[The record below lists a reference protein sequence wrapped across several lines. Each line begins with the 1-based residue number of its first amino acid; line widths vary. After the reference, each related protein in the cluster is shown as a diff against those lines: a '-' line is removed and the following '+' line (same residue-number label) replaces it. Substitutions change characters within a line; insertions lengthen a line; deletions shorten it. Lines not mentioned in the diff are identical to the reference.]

1 MEVLVRRPELAHT
14 VLAQERRDVS
24 IVGDVAR
31 RPSRRNHVAQ
41 MSTMARTLA
50 EQRDR
55 GSVEEPVDFL
65 EGRRERRRGL
75 EYPRMGDGAQEFVN
89 ARPRDRPRAQS
100 LGQLF
105 KEALRLGV
113 MDGFGA
119 TCVDEKVR
127 VDRDHFLMPSIRS
140 KSESRS
146 SRSTPGISSPFSVV
160 HFSL

>member
-1 MEVLVRRPELAHT
+1 MKGLLGTRTQSGSPTSISHPRLVDPIRRERVADRDPGETMEVLVRRPELAHT

-65 EGRRERRRGL
+65 EGPRQRCRGF
-75 EYPRMGDGAQEFVN
+75 ENP
-89 ARPRDRPRAQS
+89 
-100 LGQLF
+100 
-105 KEALRLGV
+105 
-113 MDGFGA
+113 
-119 TCVDEKVR
+119 
-127 VDRDHFLMPSIRS
+127 
-140 KSESRS
+140 
-146 SRSTPGISSPFSVV
+146 
-160 HFSL
+160 